1 MQNVTFKSRSAEIFF
16 TDRTKYL
23 HWTWGLTI
31 DSRINISQVLTP
43 SSPECYNT
51 EVILFTRCLHSEI
64 HYIYILYFTAISD
77 NLGKVEAY
85 SGAVFVSN
93 RVGSFM
99 KASEEKDRN
108 TFLVWR
114 NIACKTDNQITH
126 VCSYNVLDSRVQQG
140 YGIRRTTSTPWQKKN
155 TNKWQHHWLIRG
167 ITLSYP
173 NSICLVTD
181 LRPAEEPRE
190 PGAEFR
196 DEGLGTTGGRL
207 MSCRE
212 LFIRCKA
219 DGSDSPLC
227 AVSCENSLPLFGRL
241 DWRLEEDWRRS
252 SRGGVSRAWPT
263 DARQI

>member
-1 MQNVTFKSRSAEIFF
+1 MLYLYQIALVASWKPARKRIETLSSYDEISHVKLISENNTCLWLQRIRLQGTTRLWNPPYNEYTVTE
-16 TDRTKYL
+16 
-23 HWTWGLTI
+23 
-31 DSRINISQVLTP
+31 
-43 SSPECYNT
+43 
-51 EVILFTRCLHSEI
+51 
-64 HYIYILYFTAISD
+64 
-77 NLGKVEAY
+77 
-85 SGAVFVSN
+85 
-93 RVGSFM
+93 
-99 KASEEKDRN
+99 
-108 TFLVWR
+108 
-114 NIACKTDNQITH
+114 
-126 VCSYNVLDSRVQQG
+126 
-140 YGIRRTTSTPWQKKN
+140 KN

-196 DEGLGTTGGRL
+196 DGGLGTTGGRL